1 MPTVGNCP
9 PQHQGWAV
17 PTLDAYLILLNQTSM
32 KLAAAGNLGQRLW
45 QRAMRDRHSQI
56 VTVGLL
62 FLLAYLPGYLGYI
75 VHGIIEGRSDSILNF
90 GFLYLGLQAIH
101 QHRAQLKTFEARSD
115 DRFLGYGLMLI
126 GIVAFGFYHSITYS
140 ISFQALAVI
149 LIVLGI
155 AASSWGLAFFPRFLA
170 ATGFV
175 LFSIYPSTS
184 FIAIQVC
191 RFFTSENML
200 ENVMAWL
207 GSLGLNAIGYKS
219 ISDTLYVKL
228 PEGAVLVGP
237 GCSGFDMA
245 YTILGCSL
253 LCGLFLKMSWPKT
266 ILMMGVGWVLA
277 MVCNVPRIML
287 LAIASV
293 YWGKSSFEFWHG
305 PIGGQLFSGVMF
317 TLYYYI
323 VMAIINSGGGKPGL
337 PSQSS
342 D

>member
-1 MPTVGNCP
+1 MNL
-9 PQHQGWAV
+9 Q
-17 PTLDAYLILLNQTSM
+17 
-32 KLAAAGNLGQRLW
+32 AAGNLSQRLW

-62 FLLAYLPGYLGYI
+62 FILAYLPGWLRQI
-75 VHGIIEGRSDSILNF
+75 WIGILEGKSDSILNF

-101 QHRAQLKTFEARSD
+101 QQRAQLKTLEVRSD

-126 GIVAFGFYHSITYS
+126 GIATFIFYHSVTYS
-140 ISFQALAVI
+140 ISFQSMAVI
-149 LIVLGI
+149 LLILGI
-155 AASSWGLAFFPRFLA
+155 AGSSWGLAFFPRFLS

-175 LFSIYPSTS
+175 LFSIYPDTS
-184 FIAIQVC
+184 YIAIRVC

-207 GSLGLNAIGYKS
+207 GSLGLNAIGYKA

-237 GCSGFDMA
+237 GCTGFDMA
-245 YTILGCSL
+245 YTIVGCSL

-266 ILMMGVGWVLA
+266 VMMMGMGWVLA
-277 MVCNVPRIML
+277 MVCNIPRIMV

-293 YWGKSSFEFWHG
+293 YWGKASFEFWHG
-305 PIGGQLFSGVMF
+305 PIGGQIFSAIMF

-323 VMAIINSGGGKPGL
+323 VMAIINSSGGKPGL
-337 PSQSS
+337 PSQSP